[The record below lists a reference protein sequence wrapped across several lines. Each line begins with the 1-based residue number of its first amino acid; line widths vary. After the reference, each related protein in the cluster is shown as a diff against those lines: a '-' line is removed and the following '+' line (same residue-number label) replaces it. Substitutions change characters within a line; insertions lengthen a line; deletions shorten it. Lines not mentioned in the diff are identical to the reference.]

1 VTRTWIILTVG
12 VLAAALP
19 AYGHHSFAAYYL
31 EDQSIAVEGDLVQI
45 DYLNPHAWLHLAA
58 ADKSGQV
65 QKVSGEWS
73 NPGRLNSQGITKDT
87 LKPGD
92 RLIFTG
98 SPSRDPAEYKMHLK
112 RIERPSDGW
121 KWIGRGQPR

>member
-31 EDQSIAVEGDLVQI
+31 EDQTIAVEGDLVQI

-58 ADKSGQV
+58 ADTSGQV
-65 QKVSGEWS
+65 QRVSGEWS
-73 NPGRLNSQGITKDT
+73 NPGRLNQQGITRDT

-98 SPSRDPAEYKMHLK
+98 SPSRDPDQYKMHLK